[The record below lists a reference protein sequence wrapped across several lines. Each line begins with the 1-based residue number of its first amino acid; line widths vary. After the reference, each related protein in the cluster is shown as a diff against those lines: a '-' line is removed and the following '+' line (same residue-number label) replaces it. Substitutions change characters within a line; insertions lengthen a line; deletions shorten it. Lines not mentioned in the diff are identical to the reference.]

1 MGEQFRI
8 AEGRVVGGA
17 ETAATAQRAV
27 PQTGSLRGTGLRK
40 TYGQRQVLAG
50 VDIAFRRGE
59 IVGLLGASGSG
70 KSTIFNL
77 LSGLLRPD
85 GGRILLDRHDIT
97 EAVVDVRARLG
108 IGYVP
113 QSPRLFE
120 GLTVEQNLRIALEA
134 RDADARTIPASIAT
148 ICRAMGLEPVSSNR
162 LANLSGGQRRRVEI
176 GFALCGQPRYL
187 LLDEPF
193 VGLDPI
199 VSERLSNDIRK
210 LARLGIGIL
219 LTDHK
224 VREALKIVQRTYVID
239 NGAVI
244 AAGASADIVRNRLV
258 RRAFLGDRFSL

>member
-8 AEGRVVGGA
+8 AEGHIVGGN
-17 ETAATAQRAV
+17 ETAATAPGAV
-27 PQTGSLRGTGLRK
+27 PRVGSLCGAGLRK
-40 TYGQRQVLAG
+40 VYAQRQVLAG
-50 VDIAFRRGE
+50 VDIEFKRGE

-85 GGRILLDRHDIT
+85 GGRILLDRHNIT
-97 EAVVDVRARLG
+97 DAVVDVRARLG
-108 IGYVP
+108 ISYVP

-120 GLTVEQNLRIALEA
+120 GLTVAQNLRIALEA
-134 RDADARTIPASIAT
+134 RNADARTIPASIGA
-148 ICRAMGLEPVSSNR
+148 ICRAMGLEPVSGNR

-176 GFALCGQPRYL
+176 AFALCGRPRFL

-199 VSERLSNDIRK
+199 VSERLSSDIRR

-244 AAGASADIVRNRLV
+244 AAGASADIVRDRLV